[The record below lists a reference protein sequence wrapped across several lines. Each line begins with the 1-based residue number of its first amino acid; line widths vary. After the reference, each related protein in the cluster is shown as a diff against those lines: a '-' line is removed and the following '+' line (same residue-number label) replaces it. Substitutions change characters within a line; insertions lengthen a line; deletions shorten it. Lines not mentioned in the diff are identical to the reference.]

1 MPITI
6 GQGSNMSLK
15 VHMMG
20 PRDTKFP
27 YKAQGSW
34 FIKLNNMTHSYLQD
48 RMIEKN
54 ETLEEALLGALTEGM
69 NIMLKEKNN
78 ANE

>member
-1 MPITI
+1 MA
-6 GQGSNMSLK
+6 LK

-34 FIKLNNMTHSYLQD
+34 FMKLDNKTHNYLKQ
-48 RMIEKN
+48 RCVEKG
-54 ETLEEALLGALTEGM
+54 ETLEEALLATVIEGVE
-69 NIMLKEKNN
+69 MLEKGHKDGSEHSS
-78 ANE
+78 AQDS